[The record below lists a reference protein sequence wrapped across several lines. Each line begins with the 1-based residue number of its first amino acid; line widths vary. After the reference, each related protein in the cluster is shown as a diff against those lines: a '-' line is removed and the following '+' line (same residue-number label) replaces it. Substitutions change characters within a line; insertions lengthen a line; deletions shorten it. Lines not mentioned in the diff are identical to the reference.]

1 MKINIKKGKY
11 KIYHIP
17 GKKIGCTTNVIK
29 RVEQEQGYKPGEYE
43 ILYETDDISEAS
55 KAEKALQKDL
65 GYKEDIKLYKDLFK
79 KTMNKHSSSDNI

>member
-1 MKINIKKGKY
+1 MKINIKNGKY

-55 KAEKALQKDL
+55 KTEKALQKDL
-65 GYKEDIKLYKDLFK
+65 
-79 KTMNKHSSSDNI
+79 